1 MLDLGEGKGRAT
13 MTVSTKV
20 MDCRSNNKRQ
30 DEGIFREELLREDIK
45 VVFIMKKLAITGA
58 TDIRNTVIR
67 YLHEAPYLKQ

>member
-45 VVFIMKKLAITGA
+45 VVFIMKKLA
-58 TDIRNTVIR
+58 
-67 YLHEAPYLKQ
+67 K